1 MDLNEFRKAFDNF
14 TKENI
19 EDLKDVYHSEEGR
32 PDDLA
37 MANVMDAINY
47 EVQNGN
53 DLAKLL
59 FKAYIDGL
67 EKTPGLHTLKYREY
81 VYPSGATYRLAIY
94 DNDLEAEVGDEIE
107 ITYLNE
113 GMKYPKDFWIKVTDR
128 IEDKIVGRIGEL
140 EVRFMDDNIKNK
152 NKFK

>member
-94 DNDLEAEVGDEIE
+94 DNDLEAKIGDEIKV
-107 ITYLNE
+107 TYLNE
-113 GMKYPKDFWIKVTDR
+113 GMQQPKDFWLKVIDKVD
-128 IEDKIVGRIGEL
+128 DKIVGKVGVL
-140 EVRFMDDNIKNK
+140 EVRFMNDNIKDVK
-152 NKFK
+152 EGE